1 MGWNGRVCEERGQ
14 GCMRGSECGG
24 DRPSGARVVYMAS
37 VYVWIECTAAAD
49 TWMCVRSDANME
61 KAILYQANMEKADLR
76 YVPHVSGQCECAVRF
91 SGMES

>member
-1 MGWNGRVCEERGQ
+1 
-14 GCMRGSECGG
+14 
-24 DRPSGARVVYMAS
+24 MAS

-49 TWMCVRSDANME
+49 TWVCVRSNANMKE
-61 KAILYQANMEKADLR
+61 ADLR